1 MSISEH
7 LHRFKSAIR
16 GRLSDKGGLLVSSN
30 ARKSTVFVKSTTP
43 LDESL
48 LAQIQP
54 APAKIESALAE
65 IEFALAE
72 IEFAPAKIESLLA
85 KIESLPA
92 KTESLPAQIQSLL
105 AADESLRAV
114 TRPLPSVNHNNGR
127 KLKAPASNGLRSE

>member
-30 ARKSTVFVKSTTP
+30 ARKSTGFVKSPTP

-48 LAQIQP
+48 LAE
-54 APAKIESALAE
+54 IES
-65 IEFALAE
+65 
-72 IEFAPAKIESLLA
+72 APAKIESLLT
-85 KIESLPA
+85 KIQSLPA
-92 KTESLPAQIQSLL
+92 KTELLPAQIQSLL

-114 TRPLPSVNHNNGR
+114 THPLPSVNHNNGR